1 MVVEKGVNVGTWLPR
16 HSRAGTRH
24 SRAGTRGFI
33 TQSNAVFLKYSFC
46 FFSEGGG
53 VGVFDSLDMVSGYL
67 EAGKIHWKKML
78 VESWQVLY

>member
-1 MVVEKGVNVGTWLPR
+1 MLALVTRVLAL
-16 HSRAGTRH
+16 AG
-24 SRAGTRGFI
+24 SSLSPMLCFLNI
-33 TQSNAVFLKYSFC
+33 VFV